1 MEVATEVAMA
11 AETDAATEVVKDV
24 EAGED
29 LVGLEGLE
37 DLEDLEGLE
46 GLSEELEEL
55 EELEVMALTETV
67 LGTGL
72 EAVEEMEEGRVGEA
86 KVGV

>member
-1 MEVATEVAMA
+1 MA
-11 AETDAATEVVKDV
+11 AETDGATEVVKDG
-24 EAGED
+24 EGGED

-55 EELEVMALTETV
+55 EVMALTETV

-72 EAVEEMEEGRVGEA
+72 EAVEEMEEGRGGEA